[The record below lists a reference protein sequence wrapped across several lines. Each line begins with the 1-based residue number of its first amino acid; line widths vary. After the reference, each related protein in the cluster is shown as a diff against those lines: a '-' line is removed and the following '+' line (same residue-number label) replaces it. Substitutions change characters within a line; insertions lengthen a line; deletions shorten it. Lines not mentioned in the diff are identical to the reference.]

1 MKKSRRWL
9 TLAAS
14 LLCGGTVF
22 AAGLTSVTA
31 SADIVNGWDSGTPE
45 GAAGNYGGVK
55 GWAGGMTPGD
65 MGDGFTRWV
74 FINSHTIANNIALD
88 VSKPITLTYS
98 TKSNG
103 SNQWMMFGLA
113 NSFDNAVKITTGMQ
127 ESGNAAYRP
136 FFFGHHADDN
146 TDGANMF
153 GEPVTWTAGAWDQ
166 VNDVC
171 GADHWNGWTALEFTE
186 VEIYFGEE
194 SASDGYILADGV
206 YVGYPDAVQSDYE
219 SGFAYLV
226 VSGFASSGVQIK
238 VENTE
243 KYTITANAENAAVV
257 FDEIDALRRAGEGET
272 ISFTATAND
281 GYRIT
286 SVTAGE
292 QVLTAGADGKYSFTM
307 PASDVAVTVAT
318 EAVYEVRY
326 SGNAAVTFTGG
337 TNVFAAG
344 ETVQFTVAPN
354 DNYTVVSVSANG
366 ETLTAAEGVYSFEM
380 PAADCE
386 IAVVTEAIPDT
397 YKVSVSG
404 NATIAFDSGTDTYEE
419 GQMVSFALTANEGYR
434 ITSVTAGEQAL
445 TAGADGKY
453 SFAMP
458 ASDVTVTVAT
468 EAIPTYEVT
477 SSGEG
482 ASIVLAD
489 GKTEYEEGDTVSFTV
504 NVNAEYRLLSV
515 KVGGETL
522 TATEGVYSFV
532 MPAADVTV
540 TLETQAAYTVSS
552 SGEGASVIFENG
564 TEYAAGETV
573 TFTVDIPAYCRLI
586 SVTADGQTLTA
597 DAEGKYSFVM
607 PAADCEVV
615 VSSEAVYTDP
625 SEQTTESAV
634 NGWNNE
640 MYAEYPKYGPVVDA
654 GGSSMVD
661 ERNGYSNFVLT
672 NGGSIG
678 SVIPLD
684 VTKPIYLDLLVKPN
698 GPVPGTTPWFMIGL
712 FDDWDVTVESGAD
725 AYGQNGGAGADLNER
740 INYYKKLMFGFN
752 YSDITSEDPI
762 DFRSFGNVTDI
773 SLEGITNKF
782 GDAWGWASGD
792 HSVDYDYARFE
803 IYIGE
808 TASEGYIKLDGVKIA
823 SIGVTQA
830 DFRDGTAYLH
840 MLSFYSV
847 RVQARIY
854 AGAELDY
861 TSEVDERAE
870 IIFAEGTDLNALK
883 TYDTVSFRV
892 EVPEGYGAIVAVNGT
907 ELRADADGNYTAA
920 IGYGTCTISVSV
932 EQLVTVS
939 FETNG
944 GGTLESVS
952 VAAGGT
958 IDQPS
963 LTRAGYTLAWY
974 ADAAFTTRFDF
985 TAPIS
990 ESCTV
995 YAQWTPVE
1003 YSIAYYDGA
1012 DRIRDLLPVSYNIE
1026 TETFAL
1032 PTPVKEGYTFDG
1044 WYLSATFSGEEMEE
1058 VEQGSTGD
1066 ITLYARWTAVSG
1078 GDSSESGGTAS
1089 GGCGS
1094 SVSFAALGLA
1104 ALGGAAIFLNRKR
1117 RD

>member
-219 SGFAYLV
+219 SGSAYLV

-243 KYTITANAENAAVV
+243 KYAITANAENASVV

-272 ISFTATAND
+272 ISFTVTAND

-286 SVTAGE
+286 SVTAG
-292 QVLTAGADGKYSFTM
+292 ADGKYSFAM
-307 PASDVAVTVAT
+307 PASDVTVTVAT

-337 TNVFAAG
+337 TSVFAAG

-354 DNYTVVSVSANG
+354 DNYTVVSVSVNG
-366 ETLTAAEGVYSFEM
+366 E
-380 PAADCE
+380 
-386 IAVVTEAIPDT
+386 
-397 YKVSVSG
+397 
-404 NATIAFDSGTDTYEE
+404 
-419 GQMVSFALTANEGYR
+419 
-434 ITSVTAGEQAL
+434 
-445 TAGADGKY
+445 
-453 SFAMP
+453 
-458 ASDVTVTVAT
+458 
-468 EAIPTYEVT
+468 
-477 SSGEG
+477 
-482 ASIVLAD
+482 
-489 GKTEYEEGDTVSFTV
+489 
-504 NVNAEYRLLSV
+504 
-515 KVGGETL
+515 
-522 TATEGVYSFV
+522 
-532 MPAADVTV
+532 
-540 TLETQAAYTVSS
+540 
-552 SGEGASVIFENG
+552 
-564 TEYAAGETV
+564 
-573 TFTVDIPAYCRLI
+573 
-586 SVTADGQTLTA
+586 TLTA

-661 ERNGYSNFVLT
+661 EGNGYSNFVLT

-782 GDAWGWASGD
+782 GDAWGWTSGD

-823 SIGVTQA
+823 SVGVTQA
-830 DFRDGTAYLH
+830 DFREGTAYLH

-870 IIFAEGTDLNALK
+870 IIFAEGTDLNTLK

-944 GGTLESVS
+944 GGTNS
-952 VAAGGT
+952 
-958 IDQPS
+958 
-963 LTRAGYTLAWY
+963 
-974 ADAAFTTRFDF
+974 F
-985 TAPIS
+985 TAS
-990 ESCTV
+990 FWAFWELDRNK
-995 YAQWTPVE
+995 
-1003 YSIAYYDGA
+1003 YD
-1012 DRIRDLLPVSYNIE
+1012 
-1026 TETFAL
+1026 
-1032 PTPVKEGYTFDG
+1032 
-1044 WYLSATFSGEEMEE
+1044 
-1058 VEQGSTGD
+1058 
-1066 ITLYARWTAVSG
+1066 
-1078 GDSSESGGTAS
+1078 
-1089 GGCGS
+1089 
-1094 SVSFAALGLA
+1094 
-1104 ALGGAAIFLNRKR
+1104 
-1117 RD
+1117 

>member
-22 AAGLTSVTA
+22 AAGLMSVTA

-219 SGFAYLV
+219 SGSAYLV

-238 VENTE
+238 VDNTAAV
-243 KYTITANAENAAVV
+243 KHTITANAENAAVV

-354 DNYTVVSVSANG
+354 DNYTVVSVSVNG
-366 ETLTAAEGVYSFEM
+366 ETLTAAEGVYSFE
-380 PAADCE
+380 
-386 IAVVTEAIPDT
+386 
-397 YKVSVSG
+397 
-404 NATIAFDSGTDTYEE
+404 
-419 GQMVSFALTANEGYR
+419 
-434 ITSVTAGEQAL
+434 
-445 TAGADGKY
+445 
-453 SFAMP
+453 
-458 ASDVTVTVAT
+458 
-468 EAIPTYEVT
+468 
-477 SSGEG
+477 
-482 ASIVLAD
+482 
-489 GKTEYEEGDTVSFTV
+489 
-504 NVNAEYRLLSV
+504 
-515 KVGGETL
+515 
-522 TATEGVYSFV
+522 
-532 MPAADVTV
+532 
-540 TLETQAAYTVSS
+540 
-552 SGEGASVIFENG
+552 
-564 TEYAAGETV
+564 
-573 TFTVDIPAYCRLI
+573 
-586 SVTADGQTLTA
+586 
-597 DAEGKYSFVM
+597 M

-661 ERNGYSNFVLT
+661 EGNGYSNFVLT

-698 GPVPGTTPWFMIGL
+698 GPVPRH
-712 FDDWDVTVESGAD
+712 D
-725 AYGQNGGAGADLNER
+725 A
-740 INYYKKLMFGFN
+740 
-752 YSDITSEDPI
+752 
-762 DFRSFGNVTDI
+762 VV
-773 SLEGITNKF
+773 
-782 GDAWGWASGD
+782 
-792 HSVDYDYARFE
+792 H
-803 IYIGE
+803 
-808 TASEGYIKLDGVKIA
+808 
-823 SIGVTQA
+823 
-830 DFRDGTAYLH
+830 
-840 MLSFYSV
+840 
-847 RVQARIY
+847 
-854 AGAELDY
+854 
-861 TSEVDERAE
+861 
-870 IIFAEGTDLNALK
+870 
-883 TYDTVSFRV
+883 
-892 EVPEGYGAIVAVNGT
+892 
-907 ELRADADGNYTAA
+907 
-920 IGYGTCTISVSV
+920 
-932 EQLVTVS
+932 
-939 FETNG
+939 
-944 GGTLESVS
+944 
-952 VAAGGT
+952 
-958 IDQPS
+958 
-963 LTRAGYTLAWY
+963 
-974 ADAAFTTRFDF
+974 
-985 TAPIS
+985 
-990 ESCTV
+990 
-995 YAQWTPVE
+995 
-1003 YSIAYYDGA
+1003 
-1012 DRIRDLLPVSYNIE
+1012 DRPL
-1026 TETFAL
+1026 
-1032 PTPVKEGYTFDG
+1032 
-1044 WYLSATFSGEEMEE
+1044 
-1058 VEQGSTGD
+1058 
-1066 ITLYARWTAVSG
+1066 
-1078 GDSSESGGTAS
+1078 
-1089 GGCGS
+1089 
-1094 SVSFAALGLA
+1094 
-1104 ALGGAAIFLNRKR
+1104 
-1117 RD
+1117 

>member
-219 SGFAYLV
+219 SGSAYLV

-272 ISFTATAND
+272 ISFTAMAND

-286 SVTAGE
+286 SVTAG
-292 QVLTAGADGKYSFTM
+292 ADGKYSFAM
-307 PASDVAVTVAT
+307 PASDVTVTVAT

-366 ETLTAAEGVYSFEM
+366 ETLTA
-380 PAADCE
+380 
-386 IAVVTEAIPDT
+386 
-397 YKVSVSG
+397 
-404 NATIAFDSGTDTYEE
+404 
-419 GQMVSFALTANEGYR
+419 
-434 ITSVTAGEQAL
+434 
-445 TAGADGKY
+445 
-453 SFAMP
+453 
-458 ASDVTVTVAT
+458 
-468 EAIPTYEVT
+468 
-477 SSGEG
+477 
-482 ASIVLAD
+482 
-489 GKTEYEEGDTVSFTV
+489 
-504 NVNAEYRLLSV
+504 
-515 KVGGETL
+515 
-522 TATEGVYSFV
+522 
-532 MPAADVTV
+532 
-540 TLETQAAYTVSS
+540 
-552 SGEGASVIFENG
+552 
-564 TEYAAGETV
+564 
-573 TFTVDIPAYCRLI
+573 
-586 SVTADGQTLTA
+586 

-615 VSSEAVYTDP
+615 VSSEVVYTDP

-661 ERNGYSNFVLT
+661 EGNGYSNFVLT

-823 SIGVTQA
+823 SVGVTQA

-944 GGTLESVS
+944 GGTNS
-952 VAAGGT
+952 
-958 IDQPS
+958 
-963 LTRAGYTLAWY
+963 
-974 ADAAFTTRFDF
+974 F
-985 TAPIS
+985 TAS
-990 ESCTV
+990 FWAFWELDRNK
-995 YAQWTPVE
+995 
-1003 YSIAYYDGA
+1003 YD
-1012 DRIRDLLPVSYNIE
+1012 
-1026 TETFAL
+1026 
-1032 PTPVKEGYTFDG
+1032 
-1044 WYLSATFSGEEMEE
+1044 
-1058 VEQGSTGD
+1058 
-1066 ITLYARWTAVSG
+1066 
-1078 GDSSESGGTAS
+1078 
-1089 GGCGS
+1089 
-1094 SVSFAALGLA
+1094 
-1104 ALGGAAIFLNRKR
+1104 
-1117 RD
+1117 

>member
-1 MKKSRRWL
+1 MAHACGVAALRR
-9 TLAAS
+9 
-14 LLCGGTVF
+14 TVF

-98 TKSNG
+98 TKANG
-103 SNQWMMFGLA
+103 NNNWMMFGLA

-219 SGFAYLV
+219 SGSAYLV

-238 VENTE
+238 VDNTAAV
-243 KYTITANAENAAVV
+243 KHTITANAENAAVV

-272 ISFTATAND
+272 ISFTATAN
-281 GYRIT
+281 
-286 SVTAGE
+286 
-292 QVLTAGADGKYSFTM
+292 
-307 PASDVAVTVAT
+307 
-318 EAVYEVRY
+318 
-326 SGNAAVTFTGG
+326 
-337 TNVFAAG
+337 
-344 ETVQFTVAPN
+344 
-354 DNYTVVSVSANG
+354 
-366 ETLTAAEGVYSFEM
+366 
-380 PAADCE
+380 
-386 IAVVTEAIPDT
+386 
-397 YKVSVSG
+397 
-404 NATIAFDSGTDTYEE
+404 
-419 GQMVSFALTANEGYR
+419 EGYR
-434 ITSVTAGEQAL
+434 ITSV

-458 ASDVTVTVAT
+458 ASDVTVTVET

-552 SGEGASVIFENG
+552 SGEGASVTFENG

-661 ERNGYSNFVLT
+661 EGNGYSNFVLT

-823 SIGVTQA
+823 SVGVTQA
-830 DFRDGTAYLH
+830 DFREGTAYLH

-944 GGTLESVS
+944 GGTNS
-952 VAAGGT
+952 
-958 IDQPS
+958 
-963 LTRAGYTLAWY
+963 
-974 ADAAFTTRFDF
+974 F
-985 TAPIS
+985 TAS
-990 ESCTV
+990 FWAFWELDRNK
-995 YAQWTPVE
+995 
-1003 YSIAYYDGA
+1003 YD
-1012 DRIRDLLPVSYNIE
+1012 
-1026 TETFAL
+1026 
-1032 PTPVKEGYTFDG
+1032 
-1044 WYLSATFSGEEMEE
+1044 
-1058 VEQGSTGD
+1058 
-1066 ITLYARWTAVSG
+1066 
-1078 GDSSESGGTAS
+1078 
-1089 GGCGS
+1089 
-1094 SVSFAALGLA
+1094 
-1104 ALGGAAIFLNRKR
+1104 
-1117 RD
+1117 

>member
-22 AAGLTSVTA
+22 AAGLMSVTA

-219 SGFAYLV
+219 SGSAYLV

-238 VENTE
+238 VDNTAAV
-243 KYTITANAENAAVV
+243 KHTITANAENAAVV

-354 DNYTVVSVSANG
+354 DNYTVVSVSVNG
-366 ETLTAAEGVYSFEM
+366 ETLTAAEGVYSFE
-380 PAADCE
+380 
-386 IAVVTEAIPDT
+386 
-397 YKVSVSG
+397 
-404 NATIAFDSGTDTYEE
+404 
-419 GQMVSFALTANEGYR
+419 
-434 ITSVTAGEQAL
+434 
-445 TAGADGKY
+445 
-453 SFAMP
+453 
-458 ASDVTVTVAT
+458 
-468 EAIPTYEVT
+468 
-477 SSGEG
+477 
-482 ASIVLAD
+482 
-489 GKTEYEEGDTVSFTV
+489 
-504 NVNAEYRLLSV
+504 
-515 KVGGETL
+515 
-522 TATEGVYSFV
+522 
-532 MPAADVTV
+532 
-540 TLETQAAYTVSS
+540 
-552 SGEGASVIFENG
+552 
-564 TEYAAGETV
+564 
-573 TFTVDIPAYCRLI
+573 
-586 SVTADGQTLTA
+586 
-597 DAEGKYSFVM
+597 M

-661 ERNGYSNFVLT
+661 EGNGYSNFVLT

-740 INYYKKLMFGFN
+740 INHYKKLMFGFN

-782 GDAWGWASGD
+782 GDAWGWTSGD

-808 TASEGYIKLDGVKIA
+808 TASEGYIKLDGVKIV
-823 SIGVTQA
+823 SVGVTQA

-944 GGTLESVS
+944 GGTNS
-952 VAAGGT
+952 
-958 IDQPS
+958 
-963 LTRAGYTLAWY
+963 
-974 ADAAFTTRFDF
+974 F
-985 TAPIS
+985 TAS
-990 ESCTV
+990 FWAFWELDRNK
-995 YAQWTPVE
+995 
-1003 YSIAYYDGA
+1003 YD
-1012 DRIRDLLPVSYNIE
+1012 
-1026 TETFAL
+1026 
-1032 PTPVKEGYTFDG
+1032 
-1044 WYLSATFSGEEMEE
+1044 
-1058 VEQGSTGD
+1058 
-1066 ITLYARWTAVSG
+1066 
-1078 GDSSESGGTAS
+1078 
-1089 GGCGS
+1089 
-1094 SVSFAALGLA
+1094 
-1104 ALGGAAIFLNRKR
+1104 
-1117 RD
+1117 